1 MPQEDP
7 NLAAG
12 PEGLEELQRLQDRNA
27 ELEIVFDTIRDLI
40 STLSVREVMERLLD
54 RTLVHLD

>member
-7 NLAAG
+7 NLAA
-12 PEGLEELQRLQDRNA
+12 ESERFEELQRLQDRNA

-40 STLSVREVMERLLD
+40 STLSVHEVMERLLNQFSVI
-54 RTLVHLD
+54 L